1 MCRDNAKS
9 DLQERPK
16 ILGRLRLQ
24 WICPHYFPQFHC
36 ASIPITYQ
44 ATVMHDTSSADK
56 GYAGKEVTAGGT
68 RIRPFKSNLTFCVV
82 CDCVFTLQTDEWCLH
97 NQIFALIECTM

>member
-1 MCRDNAKS
+1 VQRQCEIRLARKTENPRTAS
-9 DLQERPK
+9 FTVDLSPLLPT
-16 ILGRLRLQ
+16 ISLR
-24 WICPHYFPQFHC
+24 IHPN
-36 ASIPITYQ
+36 YQ

-97 NQIFALIECTM
+97 NQIFALIESTM